1 MEVHPGGGGGG
12 GGRGGRVLTCVT
24 VESCEA
30 GNASTDILI
39 DEITTKPVNAR
50 VRVALVDICYGT
62 TYSFSIIYRKGKNT

>member
-12 GGRGGRVLTCVT
+12 RGWRLLKCAT

-30 GNASTDILI
+30 GTASTDILV

-62 TYSFSIIYRKGKNT
+62 T